1 MDKLIDYI
9 SGKKVLAKPE
19 EIEAVQPFSKILVE
33 DYGYPK
39 NLIKTHPQ
47 YRVSVRPSGG
57 NSFPVDIAIFST
69 KEKKNDQVEIIVEC
83 KQKTRKDGLKQL
95 QKYLTFSDASLGVW
109 FNGNDRLF
117 IQKYETSGK
126 VYFREIF

>member
-1 MDKLIDYI
+1 MEKLIDYI

-69 KEKKNDQVEIIVEC
+69 KEKKI
-83 KQKTRKDGLKQL
+83 
-95 QKYLTFSDASLGVW
+95 S
-109 FNGNDRLF
+109 
-117 IQKYETSGK
+117 
-126 VYFREIF
+126 